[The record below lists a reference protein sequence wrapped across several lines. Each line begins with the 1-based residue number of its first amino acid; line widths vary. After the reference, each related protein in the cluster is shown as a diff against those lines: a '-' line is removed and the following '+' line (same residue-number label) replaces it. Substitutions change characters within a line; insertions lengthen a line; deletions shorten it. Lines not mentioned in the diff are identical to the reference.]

1 MVYRSGNPLHT
12 YLVRGADL
20 VKLALAIG
28 EGSELGQSRA
38 LIGVDQRVSR
48 EAFSNLGERVLVY
61 QFVDKTLLDFVGSGM
76 VAGINATSDGFRL
89 VTVDPYSP
97 FANPVFGETELAAP
111 GARRFLR
118 LSDDRYEEILQ
129 LASESDL
136 AGASEAPARIYDSP
150 SLETYLAIHDQV
162 LRAWDYRC
170 AITGQ
175 QFQPGTRPHP
185 HLRVVAI
192 RPRELGGPL
201 HVKNYLPMVEK
212 AEHAWLTGGIAVTH
226 LGEFVAI
233 LDRLDD
239 KLLEAMPLSGK
250 LVMPRDHAN
259 WPDSELLAWHFAN
272 IFGDV

>member
-1 MVYRSGNPLHT
+1 M
-12 YLVRGADL
+12 

-28 EGSELGQSRA
+28 EGSELGESRA

-48 EAFSNLGERVLVY
+48 EAFLNLGERVLVY
-61 QFVDKTLLDFVGSGM
+61 QFADKVLLDFVGSGT

-89 VTVDPYSP
+89 VTVDPYDP
-97 FANPVFGETELAAP
+97 FANSVFGETELAVP
-111 GARRFLR
+111 GARRMLR
-118 LSDDRYEEILQ
+118 ISDDRYDEILE

-175 QFQPGTRPHP
+175 QFQPGPRPHS

-201 HVKNYLPMVEK
+201 HVKNYMPMVES
-212 AEHAWLTGGIAVTH
+212 AEHAWLTGGIGVTH
-226 LGEFVAI
+226 HGEFVAI
-233 LDRLDD
+233 LDRLDHN
-239 KLLEAMPLSGK
+239 LLEAMPLSGK
-250 LVMPRDHAN
+250 LVMPDDGAN
-259 WPDSELLAWHFAN
+259 WPDPDLLAWHRLN
-272 IFGDV
+272 VFGRS

>member
-1 MVYRSGNPLHT
+1 
-12 YLVRGADL
+12 L

-28 EGSELGQSRA
+28 EGSELGASRA
-38 LIGVDQRVSR
+38 LLGVDQRTSR

-61 QFVDKTLLDFVGSGM
+61 QFADKVLLDFVGSGT
-76 VAGINATSDGFRL
+76 VAGINTTSDGFRL
-89 VTVDPYSP
+89 VTVDPYAP
-97 FANPVFGETELAAP
+97 FGNPIFGETELAMP
-111 GARRFLR
+111 GARRMLK
-118 LSDDRYEEILQ
+118 LDDDRYAEILE
-129 LASESDL
+129 LAKGSDL
-136 AGASEAPARIYDSP
+136 TGASEAPARIYDAP

-175 QFQPGTRPHP
+175 QFKPGARPHP

-201 HVKNYLPMVEK
+201 HVKNYMPMMER
-212 AEHAWLTGGIAVTH
+212 AEHAWLTGGIGVTH

-233 LDRLDD
+233 LDRLDH

-250 LVMPRDHAN
+250 LVMPGDEAN

-272 IFGDV
+272 VFGDV